1 MNEETNRAGPTRR
14 RLLAGAAALP
24 LAAGT
29 AWAQAPA
36 WPTKPIRVVLPGPAG
51 GIIDVAIR
59 AISEALTA
67 DLGQQIVVD
76 PRPGGNGVVAGQIIT
91 SAPKDGYTVELT
103 VSGHYTLP
111 FLMKVPFDV
120 MEDFTPI
127 AMVGATAAVLCVA
140 RSIPV
145 RTVDELV
152 AWARREGKPVNY
164 LNPGNGTSSHLVPEQ
179 LKLEKKIDLVS
190 VPYKGLPP
198 GVQDLLGE
206 RIQLGLVSA
215 PLVVSHVR
223 SGAVKAIAVSGGARL
238 PDLPDV
244 PTLREQGYAG
254 IEVLTTIPLLG
265 PKGLPDPIVQR
276 LNAAFAK
283 ALADPTAR
291 ARLASASIE
300 PMPMT
305 VAQVQAWAKAEN
317 ERLGKLIVSLGIKA
331 DGAD

>member
-1 MNEETNRAGPTRR
+1 MTGTTRR
-14 RLLAGAAALP
+14 RLLAGAASLP
-24 LAAGT
+24 LLGAT
-29 AWAQAPA
+29 VQAQTPA

-91 SAPKDGYTVELT
+91 TAPKDGYTVELT
-103 VSGHYTLP
+103 VSGHYVLP

-120 MEDFTPI
+120 LDDFTPI

-145 RTVDELV
+145 RTLDELV
-152 AWARREGKPVNY
+152 AWARSNPGPINY

-179 LKLEKKIDLVS
+179 LKIEKKIELVS

-223 SGAVKAIAVSGGARL
+223 SGALKAIAVSGGARL

-244 PTLREQGYAG
+244 PTMREQGYG
-254 IEVLTTIPLLG
+254 GSEVLTTIPLLG
-265 PKGLPDPIVQR
+265 PKGLPDAIVQR
-276 LNAAFAK
+276 LNAAVGK
-283 ALADPTAR
+283 ALADPASR
-291 ARLASASIE
+291 ARLAAASIQ
-300 PMPMT
+300 PLPMT
-305 VAQVQAWAKAEN
+305 VSEVQAWAKAEN
-317 ERLGKLIVSLGIKA
+317 QRLGKLIVSLGIKA
-331 DGAD
+331 DGA